1 MTTHHLRQFWQLVEV
16 TQSSILHELDDQSLI
31 LWLIQRLRERCRLD
45 RDEEAEVRQYIH
57 ARLLLIREVA

>member
-1 MTTHHLRQFWQLVEV
+1 
-16 TQSSILHELDDQSLI
+16 LDDQSLI